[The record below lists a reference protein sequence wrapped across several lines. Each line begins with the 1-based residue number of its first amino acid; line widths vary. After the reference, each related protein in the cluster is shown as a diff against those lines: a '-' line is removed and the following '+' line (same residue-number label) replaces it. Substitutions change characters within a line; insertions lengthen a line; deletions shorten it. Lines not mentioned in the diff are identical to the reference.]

1 MGGAASHPQSD
12 VDQIILKN
20 IQLEGEGNESVRRHF
35 LQLYH
40 ETVSSKSSPP
50 NGIHSEKK
58 HHDATHKG
66 VNSSPSGSSKLFGSL
81 SSAKFLAPSR
91 GKLVKA
97 ASKIDLGTYAD
108 IEPSEAEGSQTTEVT
123 LYTAALPTE
132 KILELVKWILRK
144 YPDAK
149 RAEKVMNLF
158 INCLDG
164 QGLNYE
170 EFILMYEG
178 ITIRV
183 EMERHFEIQFKRL
196 DPEDTGFL
204 EKAHL
209 LQMVNH
215 ILMNFA
221 HIWCTRAEIVE
232 MRRKLEALFLTR
244 GEETMSKIELY
255 EIFDAMLVTIRLIHL
270 AKKKFR
276 DFDVDKN
283 GLLDESELLQLA
295 DWMSKSYERSGIK
308 VKDEEKIQLRNRI
321 LEKYDLKGNGRI
333 TLRDMALLFEE
344 VLEVRELYFSL
355 KLNYSE

>member
-1 MGGAASHPQSD
+1 MGGAVSHPQSD
-12 VDQIILKN
+12 VDHIILKN
-20 IQLEGEGNESVRRHF
+20 IQLEGNGDESVRRHF
-35 LQLYH
+35 LQLYQ
-40 ETVSSKSSPP
+40 ETAGSKNSPV
-50 NGIHSEKK
+50 NGANSEKK
-58 HHDATHKG
+58 HSEAPSPSVKG
-66 VNSSPSGSSKLFGSL
+66 TNHSPSGSSKLFGGI
-81 SSAKFLAPSR
+81 SSGKFMAPSL

-97 ASKIDLGTYAD
+97 ASKMDLGTYAD
-108 IEPSEAEGSQTTEVT
+108 IDESDVMGSPTAEAS
-123 LYTAALPTE
+123 LDIALPTE

-164 QGLNYE
+164 QSLNFE
-170 EFILMYEG
+170 EFVLMYEG

-183 EMERHFEIQFKRL
+183 EMERQFEIQFQRL
-196 DPEDTGFL
+196 DPDETGFL
-204 EKAHL
+204 EKSHL

-215 ILMNFA
+215 ILVNFA

-232 MRRKLEALFLTR
+232 MRKKLEALFLTR
-244 GEETMSKIELY
+244 GEDSMSKIELY

-295 DWMSKSYERSGIK
+295 EWMSKSYERSGIK
-308 VKDEEKIQLRNRI
+308 VKEEEKIQLRNRI

-344 VLEVRELYFSL
+344 VLEVCRYC
-355 KLNYSE
+355 